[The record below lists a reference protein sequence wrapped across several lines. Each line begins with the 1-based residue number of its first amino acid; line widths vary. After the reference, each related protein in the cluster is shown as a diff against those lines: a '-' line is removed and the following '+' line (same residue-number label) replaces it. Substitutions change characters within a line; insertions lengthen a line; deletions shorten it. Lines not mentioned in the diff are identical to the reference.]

1 MESNCPLGRSERM
14 SLMHVFHPPQGVN
27 GLPPENTFLVAD
39 SANMTV
45 ADGYLIH
52 TYHPYLFPD
61 RPINLF
67 LNIRSKGPGRDML
80 MGALLARAQQLREQ
94 SPQLKA
100 RVFAQVSPQ
109 DTGMMAF
116 YMESG
121 FDANDALDV
130 VQIGVP
136 NARPAAPMGYDMG
149 YVPLSDATEM
159 QTFLM
164 RMNAY
169 RLDAWTPALLQ
180 RYMSFPHF
188 IALYMSRGPEV
199 VGEIAFTGDGTAA
212 KLIGLYVTPNYR
224 RLGLAKSLI
233 AAGMRLLSE
242 KGVTHVEA
250 DVIRRNELQRMLAA
264 SCGATFVRTA
274 CYYPGMNYD

>member
-1 MESNCPLGRSERM
+1 
-14 SLMHVFHPPQGVN
+14 MHVFHPPQSVN
-27 GLPPENTFLVAD
+27 GLPTENVFYVAD

-45 ADGYLIH
+45 ADGFLIH

-67 LNIRSKGPGRDML
+67 MNIRSKGPGRDML

-94 SPQLKA
+94 TPQLKA
-100 RVFAQVSPQ
+100 RLFAQVSPQ
-109 DTGMMAF
+109 DNEMIAF
-116 YMESG
+116 YAENG
-121 FDANDALDV
+121 FDSNDALDV
-130 VQIGVP
+130 VKLGVP

-149 YVPLSDATEM
+149 YVPLGQPAQM
-159 QTFLM
+159 QAFLM

-169 RLDAWTPALLQ
+169 RLDAWQPAMLQ

-188 IALYMSRGPEV
+188 MALYMSRGPEV
-199 VGEIAFTGDGTAA
+199 VGEIAFTGDGQSA
-212 KLIGLYVTPNYR
+212 KLIGLYVSPNYR
-224 RLGLAKSLI
+224 RLGLAKCLI
-233 AAGMRLLSE
+233 ATGMKLLSE

-250 DVIRRNELQRMLAA
+250 DVIRRNEQQRALAS

-274 CYYPGMNYD
+274 CYYPGLNYD